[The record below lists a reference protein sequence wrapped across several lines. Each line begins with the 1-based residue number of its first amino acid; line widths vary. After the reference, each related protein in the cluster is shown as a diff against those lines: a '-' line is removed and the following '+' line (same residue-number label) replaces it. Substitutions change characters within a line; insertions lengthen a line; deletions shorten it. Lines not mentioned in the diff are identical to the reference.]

1 MRVLIT
7 GHQGFIGGYLAS
19 ELDTKDEMLGIDR
32 VEADA
37 NDLVMIK
44 RNRGWDALIKAFD
57 PQIVYHLAAMH
68 FVPWCRTHP
77 VETTLNNE
85 RGIANLLWSLDR
97 HAPSL
102 KAVVLASSAAVY
114 GFNRKPFTEKSP
126 LRPVDVYGRTK
137 VESEKYLRA
146 FSSGR
151 RVTCVAARLSN
162 VIGMGDTHPHL
173 VPIIMSG
180 ERPHLGN
187 LWPKRDY
194 IFVGDVVDALK
205 RASHLEPG
213 FHAIN
218 VSTGVPTTP
227 LDIVKMAGVSYDWQ
241 PGRSDDGDLVLDP
254 SKMQRVLDYK
264 AKTTVREVL
273 DHWVR

>member
-19 ELDTKDEMLGIDR
+19 ELDPKDTLLGIDR
-32 VEADA
+32 VEADT

-44 RNRGWDALIKAFD
+44 RNRGWDALVKEFD
-57 PQIVYHLAAMH
+57 PQIVYHMAAVH
-68 FVPWCRTHP
+68 FVPWCRAHP

-85 RGIANLLWSLDR
+85 RGIANLLWSLDH
-97 HAPSL
+97 HAPNL
-102 KAVVLASSAAVY
+102 KAIVLASSAAVY
-114 GFNRKPFTEKSP
+114 GFGRKPFDEKSP
-126 LRPVDVYGRTK
+126 LQPVDVYGRSK
-137 VESEKYLRA
+137 VESEKILRS

-151 RVTCVAARLSN
+151 QVTCVAARLSN

-180 ERPHLGN
+180 ERPQLGN

-194 IFVGDVVDALK
+194 IFVGDVVEALK
-205 RASHLEPG
+205 RAAQLTPG
-213 FHAIN
+213 FHAMN
-218 VSTGVPTTP
+218 VSTGRPTTP
-227 LDIVKMAGVSYDWQ
+227 LDIVKMAGVSYEWQ

-254 SKMQRVLDYK
+254 KRMERLIDYK
-264 AKTTVREVL
+264 AKTTVQEVI